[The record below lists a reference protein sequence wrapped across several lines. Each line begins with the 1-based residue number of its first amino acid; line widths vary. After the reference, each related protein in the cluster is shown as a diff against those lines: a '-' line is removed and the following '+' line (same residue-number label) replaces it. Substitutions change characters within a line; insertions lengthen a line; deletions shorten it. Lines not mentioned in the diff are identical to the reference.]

1 MSSMSNTNNNYGMT
15 DREWI
20 GKLID
25 EVNKNLASWDNG
37 VQNRE
42 ESLEKIDLFCREV
55 VRVCEEW

>member
-1 MSSMSNTNNNYGMT
+1 MSGMNNTNNNYGMT

-25 EVNKNLASWDNG
+25 EVNKNLALWDNG

-42 ESLEKIDLFCREV
+42 ESLNKIAFLCREV

>member
-20 GKLID
+20 GKLVD

-42 ESLEKIDLFCREV
+42 ESLERIGLFCREI

>member
-1 MSSMSNTNNNYGMT
+1 MSSMNNINNNYGMT

>member
-20 GKLID
+20 GKLVD

-42 ESLEKIDLFCREV
+42 ESLEKIDLFCREI

>member
-1 MSSMSNTNNNYGMT
+1 MSSMNDTNSNYGMT

-42 ESLEKIDLFCREV
+42 ESLEKIDLFCREI
-55 VRVCEEW
+55 VRVCEE

>member
-1 MSSMSNTNNNYGMT
+1 MGGMNNTNNNYGMT

-42 ESLEKIDLFCREV
+42 ESLEKIALFCRKI

>member
-1 MSSMSNTNNNYGMT
+1 MNDTNSNYGMT

-25 EVNKNLASWDNG
+25 EINKNLASWDNG

-42 ESLEKIDLFCREV
+42 ESLEKIDLFCREI

>member
-1 MSSMSNTNNNYGMT
+1 MSSMNDTNSNYGMT

>member
-1 MSSMSNTNNNYGMT
+1 MSNMNDTNNNYGMT

-37 VQNRE
+37 CQNRE
-42 ESLEKIDLFCREV
+42 ESLEKIALFCREV

>member
-1 MSSMSNTNNNYGMT
+1 MSSMNNTNNNYGMT

-25 EVNKNLASWDNG
+25 EVKKNLASWDNDT
-37 VQNRE
+37 QNRE
-42 ESLEKIDLFCREV
+42 ESLEKIALLGGEV

>member
-1 MSSMSNTNNNYGMT
+1 MSSMSDTNNNYGMT

-42 ESLEKIDLFCREV
+42 ESLEKLDLFCREV

>member
-1 MSSMSNTNNNYGMT
+1 MSSMNNTNNIYGMT

-37 VQNRE
+37 VQNRK
-42 ESLEKIDLFCREV
+42 ESMYKIALFCREV
-55 VRVCEEW
+55 VSVCEGW

>member
-1 MSSMSNTNNNYGMT
+1 MSSMSDTNNNYGMT

>member
-1 MSSMSNTNNNYGMT
+1 MSSMSDTNNNYGMT

-37 VQNRE
+37 AQNRE
-42 ESLEKIDLFCREV
+42 ESLEKIALFCREV

>member
-1 MSSMSNTNNNYGMT
+1 MSSMSDTNNNYGMT

-25 EVNKNLASWDNG
+25 EVNKNLALWDNG

>member
-1 MSSMSNTNNNYGMT
+1 MRNMNDTNNNYGMT

-37 VQNRE
+37 AQNRE
-42 ESLEKIDLFCREV
+42 ESLEKIALFCREV

>member
-1 MSSMSNTNNNYGMT
+1 MSSMNDTNNNYGIT

-37 VQNRE
+37 VQKRE
-42 ESLEKIDLFCREV
+42 ESLEKIALFCREI
-55 VRVCEEW
+55 VRVCEKW

>member
-1 MSSMSNTNNNYGMT
+1 MSSMNNTNSNYGMT
-15 DREWI
+15 DRKWI

-37 VQNRE
+37 TQNRE
-42 ESLEKIDLFCREV
+42 ESLEKIALFYREV

>member
-1 MSSMSNTNNNYGMT
+1 MSSMSDTNNNYGMT

-25 EVNKNLASWDNG
+25 EVNKNLDSWDNG

-42 ESLEKIDLFCREV
+42 ESLNKIALLCREV

>member
-1 MSSMSNTNNNYGMT
+1 MSSMSDTNNNYGMT

-25 EVNKNLASWDNG
+25 EVNKNLALWDNG

-42 ESLEKIDLFCREV
+42 ESLEKIALFCREI

>member
-1 MSSMSNTNNNYGMT
+1 MRNMNDTNNNYGMT

>member
-1 MSSMSNTNNNYGMT
+1 MNNMNDTNNIYGMT

-25 EVNKNLASWDNG
+25 EVKKNLISWDNG
-37 VQNRE
+37 AQNRE
-42 ESLEKIDLFCREV
+42 ETLEKIDLFCREI